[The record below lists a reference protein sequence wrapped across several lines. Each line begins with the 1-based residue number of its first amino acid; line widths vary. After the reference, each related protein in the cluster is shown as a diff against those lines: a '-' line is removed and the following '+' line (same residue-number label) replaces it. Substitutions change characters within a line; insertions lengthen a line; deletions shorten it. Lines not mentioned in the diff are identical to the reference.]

1 MGQSPALICEVLWW
15 AGDRSGGLKVT
26 KIWDYSKIISDPKT
40 LFIYSFGVEG
50 DGEGW
55 G

>member
-1 MGQSPALICEVLWW
+1 MTGVE
-15 AGDRSGGLKVT
+15 DTKEVT
-26 KIWDYSKIISDPKT
+26 KIWDYSKIINDPKT
-40 LFIYSFGVEG
+40 LFIYSFRGGG